1 MLIDDGFSVL
11 DADFSNLN
19 QQTVQNGPV
28 NEVKVVK
35 VPTNQIFPNPYQ
47 PRKTFSD
54 ESLADLCASI
64 KEYGVLQPLLVSPSD
79 DGRYMLIAG
88 ERRLRASRMAN
99 LSEVPVIISDYTSQ
113 QIAEIV
119 LIENLQREDL
129 HFLEEAE
136 GYEQLMNEFHLTQEA
151 MAARVG
157 KKQSTIANK
166 LRLLRLTGPV
176 RKVLVDAGLSE
187 RHARALLKLEDET
200 KRLEVLAVV
209 VEKGFSV
216 RQTEEYI
223 AKLLDAGEKE
233 KEKKRRLVIVNDVRI
248 YLNSI
253 KQVVN
258 SIKDVGIP
266 VNMEQTIE
274 GDEVII
280 SLRIKNQ
287 KKPKQGLGKPLF

>member
-19 QQTVQNGPV
+19 QQTVQNGAV

-113 QIAEIV
+113 QIAEIA

-287 KKPKQGLGKPLF
+287 KKLKQGLGKPLF